1 MRKNQRKNAGRI
13 ISNMRNK
20 LRYGCIATALLSVL
34 TTTGCVQYDFVS
46 NIDTYETYTYTETH
60 AETVTSNVSLSG
72 DNSDKTDEPSI
83 SHNISSD
90 DSTEPQQPVAPEN
103 KPAEIVAAPKANT
116 ANALSYPDGNYTVI
130 TSDYLSAVFD
140 TINSV
145 RAGYGLT
152 PLSQYSAYT
161 TDADIYAA
169 NEAAYSKFISENTNN
184 SATIASCMS
193 SRTSE
198 KSICS
203 SVSSMLSSRPGVLNA
218 SSMSVG
224 IATNS
229 STGYAYVCIF
239 FN

>member
-1 MRKNQRKNAGRI
+1 MKNTGRK

-46 NIDTYETYTYTETH
+46 NIDSYETYTYTETH

-145 RAGYGLT
+145 RAGYGLI
-152 PLSQYSAYT
+152 PVFRLYHR
-161 TDADIYAA
+161 
-169 NEAAYSKFISENTNN
+169 
-184 SATIASCMS
+184 CGH
-193 SRTSE
+193 
-198 KSICS
+198 IC
-203 SVSSMLSSRPGVLNA
+203 RQ
-218 SSMSVG
+218 
-224 IATNS
+224 
-229 STGYAYVCIF
+229 
-239 FN
+239 

>member
-1 MRKNQRKNAGRI
+1 MKNTERK

-46 NIDTYETYTYTETH
+46 NIDNYETYTYTETH
-60 AETVTSNVSLSG
+60 AETVASNISLSD
-72 DNSDKTDEPSI
+72 DNNSNKTDAPSV

-90 DSTEPQQPVAPEN
+90 DSMEPHLPATPES
-103 KPAEIVAAPKANT
+103 KPAEIAAAPKANT
-116 ANALSYPDGNYTVI
+116 ANALSYPDGNYVVI

-145 RAGYGLT
+145 RAGYGLA
-152 PLSQYSAYT
+152 PLSQSSAYT